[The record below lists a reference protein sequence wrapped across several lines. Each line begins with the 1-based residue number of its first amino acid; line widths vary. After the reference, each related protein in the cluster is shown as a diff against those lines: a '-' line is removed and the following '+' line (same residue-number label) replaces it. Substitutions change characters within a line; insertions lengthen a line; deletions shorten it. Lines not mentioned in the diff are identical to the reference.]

1 MKKKL
6 IILGIIA
13 IFIIILLVN
22 VIISNNKNITKLS
35 CRIEKNVTGM
45 KPIGEVNITF
55 KKDIIREASLNT
67 KIELSEQAYMDN
79 IDIVYNALEEQYK
92 DVKKESGVAIK
103 TNKTSNSISVN
114 IKIDARKNPEQ
125 VSLIGSN
132 IEGNMNYKD
141 AKAALEKDGYI
152 CK

>member
-67 KIELSEQAYMDN
+67 KIELSEQAYMD
-79 IDIVYNALEEQYK
+79 
-92 DVKKESGVAIK
+92 KK
-103 TNKTSNSISVN
+103 SNT
-114 IKIDARKNPEQ
+114 K
-125 VSLIGSN
+125 
-132 IEGNMNYKD
+132 M
-141 AKAALEKDGYI
+141 
-152 CK
+152 

>member
-1 MKKKL
+1 
-6 IILGIIA
+6 
-13 IFIIILLVN
+13 
-22 VIISNNKNITKLS
+22 
-35 CRIEKNVTGM
+35 
-45 KPIGEVNITF
+45 
-55 KKDIIREASLNT
+55 
-67 KIELSEQAYMDN
+67 MDN